1 MEQGRK
7 LVACRLHSYCTSLLQ
22 AFSSAL
28 DSKRYGQR
36 NRNNVINLILLIYMS
51 SIIAT
56 MLQDHVK
63 KKTYF
68 SLEWILK
75 LLFLQRACS
84 VQQWPRPKQTADGS
98 PSCQVSALVKILTPL
113 ATFL

>member
-36 NRNNVINLILLIYMS
+36 NRNNVISLILLIYMS

-63 KKTYF
+63 KKNIF
-68 SLEWILK
+68 FFGVDFQAFVS
-75 LLFLQRACS
+75 
-84 VQQWPRPKQTADGS
+84 PKGVLGPAM
-98 PSCQVSALVKILTPL
+98 ATPK
-113 ATFL
+113 TNS